1 VEDDVIIAEKIH
13 TKSMLAAGEPME
25 DILGGIL
32 SGADDCHGRQNVIDK
47 ISPISY
53 FIYRE

>member
-13 TKSMLAAGEPME
+13 MKNKLAAGEPME